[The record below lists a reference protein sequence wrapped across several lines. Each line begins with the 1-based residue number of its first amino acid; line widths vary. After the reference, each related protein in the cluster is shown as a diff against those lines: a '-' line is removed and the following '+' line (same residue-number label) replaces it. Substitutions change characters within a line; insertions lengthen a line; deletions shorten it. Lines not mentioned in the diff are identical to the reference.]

1 MSNSSRIKQSF
12 LHTIKDINVSE
23 LIAVE
28 IICQLILVSPNSTVE
43 NVLRL
48 LPNNNNIYS
57 INNNNYDNSNN
68 NKNNNNNND
77 NDNNNNNN
85 NNKSND
91 INFFEINSMYA
102 YPVIRDLLNL
112 TVFNT
117 SMVTSINGY
126 ITSPSRSTLFNYMT
140 MSKNT
145 NELKEFTKFSNKL
158 LECCLELEKNNCN
171 MLYWIKG
178 CVMLDFKNKILDDRG
193 QIDTSFS
200 RLIPT
205 FIKSSSISSLNN
217 YVYDDNNDNDNDN
230 NDNNNN
236 NNNNDNDNDNDDN
249 DNDEDYYDCFE
260 GFNEKIS
267 EKGQKDSYNES
278 NNDDNNDNNNYS
290 HYYYYYYYY
299 YYNYYYHCYYYYYY

>member
-12 LHTIKDINVSE
+12 LHTIKDIHVSE

-57 INNNNYDNSNN
+57 INNNNYDNNN
-68 NKNNNNNND
+68 NNNNNNNND

-85 NNKSND
+85 NRSND
-91 INFFEINSMYA
+91 TNFFEINSMYA

-178 CVMLDFKNKILDDRG
+178 CVMLDFKNKIWDDRG
-193 QIDTSFS
+193 QINTSSS

-205 FIKSSSISSLNN
+205 VIKSYSSSSL
-217 YVYDDNNDNDNDN
+217 
-230 NDNNNN
+230 NDNNN
-236 NNNNDNDNDNDDN
+236 DN
-249 DNDEDYYDCFE
+249 DNDEDYYDCIE
-260 GFNEKIS
+260 GSNEDIS
-267 EKGQKDSYNES
+267 EKGPKDIDNES
-278 NNDDNNDNNNYS
+278 NNDDESIIEISNDKNNNKDNNNDNNNNNNNDDNDNDDD
-290 HYYYYYYYY
+290 YYD
-299 YYNYYYHCYYYYYY
+299 CFE